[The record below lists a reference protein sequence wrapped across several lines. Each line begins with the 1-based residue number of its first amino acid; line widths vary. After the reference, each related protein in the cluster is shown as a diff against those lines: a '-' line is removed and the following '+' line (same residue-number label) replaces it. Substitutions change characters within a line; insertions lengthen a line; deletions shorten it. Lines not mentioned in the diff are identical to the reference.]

1 MSTPFDDLLT
11 SIHALKGLDS
21 LNLLKIVMK
30 SSTSVFD
37 PKLNL
42 PHAKY
47 FLDLQAVDDNFL
59 RKKSQLTLHFPDQ
72 VRFPLI

>member
-1 MSTPFDDLLT
+1 MSTTFDDLLT

-47 FLDLQAVDDNFL
+47 FLDLQAVGDNFL
-59 RKKSQLTLHFPDQ
+59 RIKSRFTVHFSDQ
-72 VRFPLI
+72 EEF